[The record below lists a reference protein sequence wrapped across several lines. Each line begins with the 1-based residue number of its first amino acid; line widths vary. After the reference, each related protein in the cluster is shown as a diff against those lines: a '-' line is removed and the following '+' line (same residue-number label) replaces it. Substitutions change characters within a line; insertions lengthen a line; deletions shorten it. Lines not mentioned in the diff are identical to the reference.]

1 MEQRF
6 ETIEELQDYLDFLE
20 MKGREIPQWVLNE
33 KERLERESAIND
45 EE

>member
-20 MKGREIPQWVLNE
+20 MKGRKIPQWVL
-33 KERLERESAIND
+33 S
-45 EE
+45 